1 MNRFCIQSGSFLSL
15 IVLLG
20 IQFGS
25 ASVPALAAYQKQTRP
40 SKPAQPVFKDG
51 QAQVVDAFKDSRQ
64 WIQHDLWVESTF
76 DSDGDGKLDRMH
88 VDVTRQRQTDTE
100 GLKVPVIYNSSPYFS
115 GTGANDKK
123 YFWDPRHE
131 VGARPP
137 MHETPPPIKHQDRR
151 PMISGRQVDRWV
163 PRGFAV
169 VHSESPGT
177 GRSQGCPTI
186 GGDNESLGPK
196 AVIDW
201 LNGRARG
208 FTTPD
213 GDEQVV
219 ASWCTGKVGMI
230 GTSYDGT
237 IPLAAATTG
246 VKGLEVIIP
255 IAPNT
260 SYYHYYRSN
269 GLVRHPGGYI
279 GEDIDVLYDWI
290 NSGYPERREYCDCN
304 VRDKEMMEGFD
315 RTTGDYNEF
324 WAGRDYIHD
333 LGPMRAALLMA
344 HGFNDWNV
352 MPEHSWR
359 IYQAV
364 RDKGLPA
371 QIYYHQGGHGGEPP
385 MEMLNRWFSRYLYGV
400 KNGVE
405 RGPKAWI
412 VRENDRRSEPTAYP
426 EYPHP
431 RARKVTLH
439 PRSSD
444 DGGGSLNL
452 SGRGKQGVATLVD
465 DVSLSGDQLARA
477 EESEHRLLFTT
488 PELTAPLHLSGIA
501 RLNITLSCS
510 KPAANLSVWL
520 VSLPWD
526 ESARKITS
534 NLVTRG
540 WADPQNHKSLT
551 ESEPLE
557 PGKFY
562 SLSFDLQPDDQII
575 PVGQSLGL
583 MIFSSDRDF
592 TLWPE
597 AGTELTVDLDAT
609 SLELPVV
616 GGRSSFRKA
625 IKPARRRTS
634 LSLPGEQY

>member
-1 MNRFCIQSGSFLSL
+1 MVS
-15 IVLLG
+15 VAKKLLG
-20 IQFGS
+20 SLTILILIGS
-25 ASVPALAAYQKQTRP
+25 QLLPPSRLDASAVDDGEESR
-40 SKPAQPVFKDG
+40 KPARPVFVDG
-51 QAQVVDAFKDSRQ
+51 QAQVVEAFKDSDL
-64 WIQHDLWVESTF
+64 WIEHDLWVETTF

-88 VDVTRQRQTDTE
+88 VDVTRQQQTETE

-115 GTGANDKK
+115 GTGSNDKK

-131 VGARPP
+131 VGAKPP
-137 MHETPPPIKHQDRR
+137 MHPTPPPIPHQGRR
-151 PMISGRQVDRWV
+151 PMISGRQVERWV

-177 GRSQGCPTI
+177 GLSQGCPTI

-213 GDEQVV
+213 GDEEVMAQ
-219 ASWCTGKVGMI
+219 WCTGKVGMI

-290 NSGYPERREYCDCN
+290 NSGDPERREYCDCT
-304 VRDKEMMEGFD
+304 VRDEVMLENFD

-364 RDKGLPA
+364 RAKGLPA

-385 MEMLNRWFSRYLYGV
+385 LEMLNRWFSRYLYGV

-412 VRENDRRSEPTAYP
+412 VRESDSRSEPTGYAD
-426 EYPHP
+426 YPHP
-431 RARKVTLH
+431 RARKVKLH
-439 PRSSD
+439 PRPVP
-444 DGGGSLNL
+444 GGEGTLVTSK
-452 SGRGKQGVATLVD
+452 RGKQGVVTLID
-465 DVSLSGDQLARA
+465 DVSFSGSELASSQ
-477 EESEHRLLFTT
+477 ESPNRLIFATS
-488 PELTAPLHLSGIA
+488 ELTAPLHLSGIA
-501 RLNITLSCS
+501 RLNIKLASS

-520 VSLPWD
+520 VSLPWE

-534 NLVTRG
+534 NIITRG
-540 WADPQNHKSLT
+540 WADPQNHQSMT
-551 ESEPLE
+551 DSEPLE
-557 PGKFY
+557 PGEFY

-575 PVGQSLGL
+575 PVGQRLGL
-583 MIFSSDRDF
+583 MIFSSDREF

-597 AGTELTVDLDAT
+597 AGTELSIDLDAT

-616 GGRSSFRKA
+616 GGRSAFNRASR
-625 IKPARRRTS
+625 PAKRRVNLNR
-634 LSLPGEQY
+634 P

>member
-1 MNRFCIQSGSFLSL
+1 MVSFFIQSLAYL
-15 IVLLG
+15 CMLALLG
-20 IQFGS
+20 CQSS
-25 ASVPALAAYQKQTRP
+25 AVHRMPLAANPQQ
-40 SKPAQPVFKDG
+40 SQQAKPARALFKDG
-51 QAQVVDAFKDSRQ
+51 QAQIVEEFADAEQ
-64 WIQHDLWVESTF
+64 WIQHDLWVETTF

-88 VDVTRQRQTDTE
+88 VDVTRQSQTDTE

-115 GTGANDKK
+115 GTGSNDKK

-131 VGARPP
+131 VGTKPP
-137 MHETPPPIKHQDRR
+137 MHPTPPPIKHQSRR

-177 GRSQGCPTI
+177 GLSQGCPTI

-201 LNGRARG
+201 LNGRAKG
-208 FTTPD
+208 YTTPD

-219 ASWCTGKVGMI
+219 ASWCTGRVGMT

-246 VKGLEVIIP
+246 VEGLEVIIP

-260 SYYHYYRSN
+260 SYYHYYRSH
-269 GLVRHPGGYI
+269 GLIRHPGGYM

-290 NSGYPERREYCDCN
+290 NSGYPERREFCDCN
-304 VRDKEMMEGFD
+304 VRDQEMMEGFD
-315 RTTGDYNEF
+315 RVTGDYNEF
-324 WAGRDYIHD
+324 WAGRDYIND
-333 LGPMRAALLMA
+333 LEPMKAAMLMA

-359 IYQAV
+359 IYEAV
-364 RDKGLPA
+364 RAKGLPA
-371 QIYYHQGGHGGEPP
+371 QIYYHQGGHGGQPP
-385 MEMLNRWFSRYLYGV
+385 MEMMNRWFSRYLYGV

-405 RGPKAWI
+405 KGPKAWI
-412 VRENDRRSEPTAYP
+412 VRENDKRDEPTAYADFP
-426 EYPHP
+426 NPK
-431 RARKVTLH
+431 ARKVTLH
-439 PRSSD
+439 PRPR
-444 DGGGSLNL
+444 DGG
-452 SGRGKQGVATLVD
+452 SGMLVPSSRGKQGVATLTD
-465 DVSLSGDQLARA
+465 DVSHSGEKLARA
-477 EESEHRLLFTT
+477 EQSEHRLLFTT
-488 PELTAPLHLSGIA
+488 PELTAPLHLSGLA
-501 RLNITLSCS
+501 RLNISLSSS

-526 ESARKITS
+526 ESSKKITS
-534 NLVTRG
+534 NIITRG
-540 WADPQNHKSLT
+540 WADPQNHESLT

-562 SLSFDLQPDDQII
+562 QLSFELQPDDQII

-597 AGTELTVDLDAT
+597 AGTELKVDLDAT
-609 SLELPVV
+609 SLELPIV
-616 GGRSSFRKA
+616 GGRSAFRRA
-625 IKPARRRTS
+625 VRPSRR
-634 LSLPGEQY
+634 

>member
-1 MNRFCIQSGSFLSL
+1 MDSFCNKTLTSFYFLA
-15 IVLLG
+15 LLG
-20 IQFGS
+20 IQPSFGHGFDEPEATIKTQS
-25 ASVPALAAYQKQTRP
+25 A
-40 SKPAQPVFKDG
+40 KPARAVFDDG
-51 QAQVVDAFKDSRQ
+51 QAQVVEAFKDSEQ
-64 WIQHDLWVESTF
+64 WIQNDLWVETTF
-76 DSDGDGKLDRMH
+76 DSDGDGRLDRMH

-115 GTGANDKK
+115 GTGANGKQ
-123 YFWDPRHE
+123 YSWDPRHE
-131 VGARPP
+131 VGEKPP
-137 MHETPPPIKHQDRR
+137 MHETPPPIKHQDPR

-186 GGDNESLGPK
+186 GGDNESLAPK

-201 LNGRARG
+201 LNGRAKG

-213 GDEQVV
+213 GDEEVV
-219 ASWCTGKVGMI
+219 ATWCTGKVGMI

-290 NSGYPERREYCDCN
+290 NSGDPEYREYCDCN
-304 VRDKEMMEGFD
+304 VRDKDMMEGFD

-385 MEMLNRWFSRYLYGV
+385 MEMLNRWFTRYLYGV
-400 KNGVE
+400 NNGVE
-405 RGPKAWI
+405 KGPKAWI
-412 VRENDRRSEPTAYP
+412 VRENDKRSDPTAYP
-426 EYPHP
+426 DFPHP
-431 RARKVTLH
+431 KARKVVLH
-439 PRSSD
+439 PRPID
-444 DGGGSLNL
+444 DGDGGLVL
-452 SGRGKQGVATLVD
+452 SGRGKQGLATIID
-465 DVSLSGDQLARA
+465 DVSLSGEKLARA
-477 EESEHRLLFTT
+477 EQSESRLLFTT
-488 PELTAPLHLSGIA
+488 PELTAPLHLSGNA
-501 RLNITLSCS
+501 RLNIKLACS

-526 ESARKITS
+526 ASSKKITS
-534 NLVTRG
+534 NIVTRG

-551 ESEPLE
+551 DSEPLE

-562 SLSFDLQPDDQII
+562 SLSFELQPDDQII

-597 AGTELTVDLDAT
+597 AGTELSVDLDGT

-616 GGRSSFRKA
+616 GGRSALRKS
-625 IKPARRRTS
+625 IKPVKRRAS
-634 LSLPGEQY
+634 LNLPGSN